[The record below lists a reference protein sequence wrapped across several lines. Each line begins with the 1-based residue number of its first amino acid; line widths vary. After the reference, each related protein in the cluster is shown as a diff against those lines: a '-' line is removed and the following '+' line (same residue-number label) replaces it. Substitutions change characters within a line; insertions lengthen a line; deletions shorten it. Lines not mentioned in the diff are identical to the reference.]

1 MVGRNMRKKTL
12 WKDILQS
19 ITGSWGRF
27 FSIFWLIAIGTFAF
41 VGLKVTGP
49 DMRYTAQRFYEETNL
64 ADMTLTSTW
73 GIDEDDQKLL
83 NEEETVHQVEYGYL
97 QDVLLQGTAK
107 SFRLFSAP
115 ENLSH
120 YEVVTGS
127 MPQKEEE
134 IAIDFMQE
142 GNYEIG
148 DTLTFDQGEE
158 ETLKRTSYKISGFVK
173 SSEILVTSNIGQ
185 TTVGTGQLDSF
196 GVIFDDNFDS
206 DVYMI
211 ARMNFKDTQG
221 LDAYSDTYNN
231 RIKKH
236 RDILKGKFSE
246 QSDIHLNE
254 TKEEKQSEIDDS
266 WKEIEDAKKE
276 LTDTQE
282 KLDEAKQQLQ
292 EGQEEIVENEAKL
305 NDQVASGQAQIDN
318 GTQQI
323 AEAQQE
329 IEANQKKLDEAGSQL
344 ANGQAT
350 LSDQWETLASGK
362 AELEQAKA
370 TLEDSK
376 AQLDQAEK
384 AISDGQA
391 QIESAEKQIA
401 DKQAELEAAP
411 GKIEEAERS
420 VAGIQ
425 VEIDENN
432 AEKEALTQSNAQ
444 LETALDEINQQIEAD
459 PNNPILQAEKKELE
473 KKYQDGLVE
482 IEKVQNILDVKR
494 AQFDQEKQGLVEKQK
509 QYEQG
514 LVALP
519 LAKQELAKQKQRLAT
534 SKENYQ
540 DGLAQYNAGISS
552 YNENLSSY
560 YAGLEQWIQ
569 AAETLDKKSAEYQAN
584 VANLQAAKQEVA
596 NKSAELETA
605 KTTLSTEQA
614 QGQQGLEKAKET
626 LADKQT
632 EYDENLAEFTDK
644 KGDAEKEIQENEQEL
659 NDAQEEL
666 NDLEAPSYTV
676 NDRKD
681 GVEGYK
687 QYLEN
692 SERVDILSNVFPVF
706 LFAIAALVSLTTMTR
721 FVEEERINSGT
732 LKALGY
738 TNWDIKK
745 KFVVYGLVS
754 GTLGTILGTVLGHTL
769 LPSVI
774 FNAYAANSALSK
786 VSWQFS
792 PWYSLIGLVIALLCT
807 TLSGYVVASNELKEK
822 AAQLLQPKPPK
833 IGSRILLERVKPL
846 WNRMSFISKVTARNL
861 FRYKKRMFMTIFGV
875 AGCTALLI
883 TGFGIRDSLSGLT
896 ERQFS
901 NLLTYDM
908 IVVKEDELSD
918 EKETAIDENLQNN
931 QIKANTTVHYENMT
945 MIGGKNEDTQTI
957 SLLVPQADNFSNF
970 VHLVDRESQEE
981 LSLEDDGVI
990 LTEKLAK
997 LLDAKVGKTVTLTD
1011 SDDRPVEMKVTGI
1024 TEMYMGHYA
1033 FMNQTAYQKSFDK
1046 EASSNANL
1054 VTLENSSQK
1063 VLDQQSQDFMV
1074 LDGVVSI
1081 VQTAAVSEVI
1091 DAVMD
1096 GLNSVILVL
1105 ITCATLLA
1113 HNVVMLQSLY
1123 Y

>member
-1 MVGRNMRKKTL
+1 M
-12 WKDILQS
+12 
-19 ITGSWGRF
+19 
-27 FSIFWLIAIGTFAF
+27 
-41 VGLKVTGP
+41 
-49 DMRYTAQRFYEETNL
+49 
-64 ADMTLTSTW
+64 
-73 GIDEDDQKLL
+73 
-83 NEEETVHQVEYGYL
+83 
-97 QDVLLQGTAK
+97 
-107 SFRLFSAP
+107 
-115 ENLSH
+115 
-120 YEVVTGS
+120 
-127 MPQKEEE
+127 
-134 IAIDFMQE
+134 
-142 GNYEIG
+142 
-148 DTLTFDQGEE
+148 
-158 ETLKRTSYKISGFVK
+158 
-173 SSEILVTSNIGQ
+173 
-185 TTVGTGQLDSF
+185 
-196 GVIFDDNFDS
+196 
-206 DVYMI
+206 
-211 ARMNFKDTQG
+211 
-221 LDAYSDTYNN
+221 
-231 RIKKH
+231 
-236 RDILKGKFSE
+236 
-246 QSDIHLNE
+246 
-254 TKEEKQSEIDDS
+254 
-266 WKEIEDAKKE
+266 
-276 LTDTQE
+276 
-282 KLDEAKQQLQ
+282 
-292 EGQEEIVENEAKL
+292 
-305 NDQVASGQAQIDN
+305 
-318 GTQQI
+318 
-323 AEAQQE
+323 
-329 IEANQKKLDEAGSQL
+329 
-344 ANGQAT
+344 
-350 LSDQWETLASGK
+350 
-362 AELEQAKA
+362 
-370 TLEDSK
+370 
-376 AQLDQAEK
+376 
-384 AISDGQA
+384 
-391 QIESAEKQIA
+391 
-401 DKQAELEAAP
+401 
-411 GKIEEAERS
+411 
-420 VAGIQ
+420 
-425 VEIDENN
+425 
-432 AEKEALTQSNAQ
+432 
-444 LETALDEINQQIEAD
+444 
-459 PNNPILQAEKKELE
+459 
-473 KKYQDGLVE
+473 
-482 IEKVQNILDVKR
+482 
-494 AQFDQEKQGLVEKQK
+494 
-509 QYEQG
+509 
-514 LVALP
+514 
-519 LAKQELAKQKQRLAT
+519 AT

-569 AAETLDKKSAEYQAN
+569 AAETLDEKSAEYQAN

-644 KGDAEKEIQENEQEL
+644 KADAEKEIQENEQEL

-666 NDLEAPSYTV
+666 DDLDAPSYTV

-745 KFVVYGLVS
+745 KFVVYGIVS
-754 GTLGTILGTVLGHTL
+754 GTLGTALGTVLGHTL

-807 TLSGYVVASNELKEK
+807 TLSAYIVASNELQEK

-918 EKETAIDENLQNN
+918 EKETAIDENLQND
-931 QIKANTTVHYENMT
+931 QIKANTSVHYENMT
-945 MIGGKNEDTQTI
+945 MVGGKNEDTQTI
-957 SLLVPQADNFSNF
+957 SFLVPQADNFSNF

-997 LLDAKVGKTVTLTD
+997 LLDAKVGQTVTLTD

-1063 VLDQQSQDFMV
+1063 VLDQQSEDFMA

-1113 HNVVMLQSLY
+1113 IVVIYNLTNINVSERVRELSTIKVLGFYDKEVTLYIYRETILLSMIGILAGFVVGFFLHGVIMLSLPPDEAMFSPGLQGTNFAISAAMTMAITLLLMIVMHIKIKHIDMLEALKSVD
-1123 Y
+1123 